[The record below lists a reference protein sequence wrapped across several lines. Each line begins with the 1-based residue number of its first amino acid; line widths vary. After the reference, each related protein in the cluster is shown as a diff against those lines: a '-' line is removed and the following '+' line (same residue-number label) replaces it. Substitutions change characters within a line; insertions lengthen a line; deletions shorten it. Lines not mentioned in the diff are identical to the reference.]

1 MILYGF
7 SDTSEY
13 AAERGGQKVVVV
25 EDSSLGDTS
34 VYYYAYKNAFLMGD
48 KALFCEADAVETPDL
63 SIEDAGTGENPSW
76 ME

>member
-1 MILYGF
+1 M
-7 SDTSEY
+7 
-13 AAERGGQKVVVV
+13 